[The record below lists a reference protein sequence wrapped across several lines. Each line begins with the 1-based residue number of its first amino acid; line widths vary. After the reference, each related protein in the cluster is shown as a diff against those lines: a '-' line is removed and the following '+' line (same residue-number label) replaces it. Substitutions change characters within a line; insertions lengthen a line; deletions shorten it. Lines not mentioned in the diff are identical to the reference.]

1 MINIIMNISFSLL
14 IYYLIE
20 IIHSLL
26 LIIPILFYFGI
37 LKNNTLFKVIFLII
51 LITPIHWIFFNNKCA
66 LTLLSDYFNEDPVHK
81 TFLEKYFGKVFNYFS
96 KIINIPKD
104 KLYRNYITCFI
115 IIDVILMW
123 DLIFRKN
130 KCVRFPS
137 K

>member
-1 MINIIMNISFSLL
+1 MNISFSLL
-14 IYYLIE
+14 IYYLLE

-37 LKNNTLFKVIFLII
+37 IKNNTLFKLIFLII
-51 LITPIHWIFFNNKCA
+51 IIIPIHWTFFNNKCA
-66 LTLLSDYFNEDPVHK
+66 LTSLSNYLNNEVNNK
-81 TFLEKYFGKVFNYFS
+81 LFLEKYFDKIFDYFS
-96 KIINIPKD
+96 KNTNISKNQ
-104 KLYRNYITCFI
+104 LYRNYITAFLM
-115 IIDVILMW
+115 IDVILMW

>member
-1 MINIIMNISFSLL
+1 MNISFSLL
-14 IYYLIE
+14 IYYLLE

-37 LKNNTLFKVIFLII
+37 IKNNTLFKLIFLII
-51 LITPIHWIFFNNKCA
+51 IIIPIHWTFFNNKCA
-66 LTLLSDYFNEDPVHK
+66 LTSLSNYLNNEVNNK
-81 TFLEKYFGKVFNYFS
+81 LFLEKYFDKIFDYFS
-96 KIINIPKD
+96 KNINIPKGQ
-104 KLYRNYITCFI
+104 LYRNYITTFLM
-115 IIDVILMW
+115 IDVILMW